1 MENIKLEAQE
11 RTVLGKQVK
20 RLRREGLIP
29 ANIFGKDVKSES
41 IQLKAVDFLKAW
53 KKAGETTLIELSI
66 GETKSKPVFVRGMH
80 RDPKSNKI
88 LHADFQQV
96 NLKEK
101 ITAMVPLI
109 LDGEAPIE
117 KSGEGLILQ
126 TLSEVEVE
134 ALPTEVPHE
143 IKVGISALT
152 EVGQTIQVKDL
163 PVPSGAE
170 IKTDPEASVVSVQ
183 TAEMKEEVGIEEV
196 APGEPEVLAEK
207 PEGVESGEGGES
219 TGAKESKEDA
229 KE

>member
-1 MENIKLEAQE
+1 M
-11 RTVLGKQVK
+11 
-20 RLRREGLIP
+20 IP